1 MPFGVASTKRKFS
14 QPQSCW
20 PRTALPAQ
28 EKPPLRP
35 SPSAVRV
42 ENTGPRSIPVTVEQE
57 KHRRVRVDVA
67 SILQEALKDYQ
78 VAAQTLARFTVEKLL
93 CEDRQLHCKQLKCLH
108 REPGGQCPNAQSLL
122 VTAADTAPP

>member
-1 MPFGVASTKRKFS
+1 MPFGVASTKRKIS
-14 QPQSCW
+14 QPESCW

-42 ENTGPRSIPVTVEQE
+42 ENTGPRSVPVTVEQE
-57 KHRRVRVDVA
+57 KRRRVDVA

-78 VAAQTLARFTVEKLL
+78 VAAQTLARFTAEKFL